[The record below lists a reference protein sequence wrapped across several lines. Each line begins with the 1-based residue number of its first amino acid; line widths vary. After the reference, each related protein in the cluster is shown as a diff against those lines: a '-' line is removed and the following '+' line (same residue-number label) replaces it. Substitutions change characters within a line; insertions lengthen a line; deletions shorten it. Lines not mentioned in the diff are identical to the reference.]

1 MSRIPSEH
9 VQNLVSPPA
18 DEPLRLTRLSPFL
31 LPLLLVALTIAAYT
45 QVFSC
50 GFIEAYD
57 DEEFVTQ
64 NAVILKGITWH
75 GLKWSLT
82 SFMTGNWHPLTWW
95 SHMADVAA
103 FGLNPAGHHAT
114 SLALHIINTLL
125 LYYFLFRT
133 TAFRGRSFLV
143 AALFAI
149 HPLHVESVAWI
160 AERKDLLST
169 AFGISALLLYSYYV
183 RTQRKGYYLA
193 MFTLLCLSLM
203 SKPMLVTFPFLLLV
217 LDYWPF
223 ARFRQQSFLPL
234 VKEKIPLLVPVLALS
249 LVTLAAQ
256 KSVSAISDRTP
267 LSRIYSALDAYLVY
281 LRKFLVP
288 VDLSAFYPYVPI
300 STLRA
305 LLAALLL
312 AAISMGVWRYRHSC
326 PWLVTGWIWFLGLLV
341 PVIGLIGVGTQAYA
355 DRYTYLPA
363 VGVSIMLVWT
373 GSELF
378 TKTGLP
384 AWARTMSAAV
394 LIAVCSL
401 ITWKQVGYWKD
412 GFALYGRDLEVVK
425 GNWHAHF
432 NLGSMLVDRQRY
444 DEGIVHYQEALF
456 NHPPSEA
463 DILYNL
469 GVAYERKGDNALAL
483 DYFRTTVQLAPARD
497 KGYLGRA
504 RVLNSTGDTAG
515 ALRVISEG
523 LRNVPDNALLL
534 AKEAYLLHRMG
545 NVNAAI
551 RVYRQAIAKEPELVQ
566 NYVNLGILLAQQGNH
581 ADFVAV
587 VGHLR
592 RIDRN
597 AADDLAKLLK

>member
-9 VQNLVSPPA
+9 VQTLVSPLA
-18 DEPLRLTRLSPFL
+18 DEAPLFTRLSPFL
-31 LPLLLVALTIAAYT
+31 FPLLLVALTIAAYT

-57 DEEFVTQ
+57 DEEFVSQ
-64 NAVILKGITWH
+64 NADILKGITWH
-75 GLKWSLT
+75 GLKWSFT

-95 SHMADVAA
+95 SHMADVAV

-183 RTQRKGYYLA
+183 RTQRKCYYLA

-223 ARFRQQSFLPL
+223 ARFSQQTFLAL
-234 VKEKIPLLVPVLALS
+234 VREKLPLLVPVL
-249 LVTLAAQ
+249 LVSAVTIVAQ
-256 KSVSAISDRTP
+256 RSVGAISDRSP
-267 LSRIYSALDAYLVY
+267 LSRIYSAFDAYLVY

-312 AAISMGVWRYRHSC
+312 AAISMGVWRYRQRC
-326 PWLVTGWIWFLGLLV
+326 PWLVTGWLWFLGLLV
-341 PVIGLIGVGTQAYA
+341 PVIGFISVGAQAYA

-363 VGVSIMLVWT
+363 VGVCIILVW
-373 GSELF
+373 SAAELF
-378 TKTGLP
+378 AQAGFP
-384 AWARTMSAAV
+384 AWTRSTTAAV
-394 LIAVCSL
+394 LIAVCTI

-412 GFALYGRDLEVVK
+412 GFALYGRDLAVVE
-425 GNWHAHF
+425 GNWHAHL
-432 NLGSMLVDRQRY
+432 NLGTMMVERKRY
-444 DEGIVHYQEALF
+444 DEGISHYQEALL

-463 DILYNL
+463 NIQYNI
-469 GVAYERKGDNALAL
+469 GVAYERKGDNDLAL
-483 DYFRTTVQLAPARD
+483 NYFRLTARLAPHRD
-497 KGYLGRA
+497 KGYLGMA
-504 RVLNSTGDTAG
+504 RIASKSGDNAD
-515 ALRVISEG
+515 ALKIIREG
-523 LRNVPDNALLL
+523 LANVPENWLLL
-534 AKEAYLLHRMG
+534 AKEAYLLHRLG
-545 NVNAAI
+545 DIDAAI
-551 RVYRQAIAKEPELVQ
+551 TVYRQAIAKEPELVQ
-566 NYVNLGILLAQQGNH
+566 NYVNLGILLANQGKQ
-581 ADFVAV
+581 ADFAAV
-587 VGHLR
+587 VDQLR
-592 RIDRN
+592 QIDPE
-597 AADDLAKLLK
+597 AADNLVSAHK